1 MTQLANPW
9 LILLASQEEMHR
21 VWGRFDN
28 ERPGITASQWIIVIG
43 VVAIAL
49 LAGMVWQV
57 ARRRTTRTFSSDS
70 SAKLFRELCA
80 AHALRRASRR
90 LLKRLAEARGLT
102 NPAML
107 FVEPQHFEAKSLPAE
122 LKSSAKELRQISEML
137 FD

>member
-1 MTQLANPW
+1 MTQLTNQW
-9 LILLASQEEMHR
+9 LILLATRQEMHR

-28 ERPGITASQWIIVIG
+28 ERPGTSGSQWMIVIG
-43 VVAIAL
+43 VVAL
-49 LAGMVWQV
+49 MVLAGMIWRV
-57 ARRRTTRTFSSDS
+57 ATRRSVGTYTSNS

-80 AHALRRASRR
+80 MHGLGRASRR

-107 FVEPQHFEAKSLPAE
+107 FVEPQYFDARSLPAE
-122 LKSSAKELRQISEML
+122 LKSFAKELRRIGEML